1 MRKKWSKFSSN
12 KLLMRSEFADEKKK
26 LRGKVYVYDKESKV
40 VRSLS
45 VFSLTL
51 SVFVAG
57 DKKSMWRVGE
67 VVFFFV
73 LSEQRGGL
81 DINSQNQS
89 YTLSREK

>member
-1 MRKKWSKFSSN
+1 MR
-12 KLLMRSEFADEKKK
+12 KK

-67 VVFFFV
+67 VVFFCV
-73 LSEQRGGL
+73 ERAERR
-81 DINSQNQS
+81 I
-89 YTLSREK
+89 RHK